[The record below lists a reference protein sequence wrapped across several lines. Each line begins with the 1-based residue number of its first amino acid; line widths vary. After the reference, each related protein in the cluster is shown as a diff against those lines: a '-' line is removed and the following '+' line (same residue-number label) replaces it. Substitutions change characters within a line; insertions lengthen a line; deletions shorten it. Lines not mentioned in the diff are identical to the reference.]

1 LFESVTYYVI
11 IGGYLMWKKATTWCE
26 RDWPQWQH
34 WLD

>member
-26 RDWPQWQH
+26 RD
-34 WLD
+34 